1 MSMEWTMLQST
12 KRCVYVGYVLELVVV
27 VVVVVVV
34 DLLLPH
40 SMPWE

>member
-1 MSMEWTMLQST
+1 MEWTMLQST

-27 VVVVVVV
+27 VVVVDLLVY
-34 DLLLPH
+34 LLLPH